1 MPQAARAWWAD
12 RSPTSSARAR
22 WRAWPSWTTSTPTRR
37 PPSSVPRSARGPS
50 SPEPAP
56 PSSRPSASRATAS
69 GWPFRSWM
77 TSSTS
82 RRRRRSWAR
91 RRARTRRSRRRPIPP
106 FTASRPRA
114 AVRRPSWPT
123 PTPPSRPSA
132 SARCPCTPWEPS
144 SSSERP
150 DVSEIRTVNAR
161 EILDSRGNPTVE
173 VEVWLDSGAFGRAMV
188 PSGASTGTREA
199 VELRDDDD
207 ARYGGKGV
215 RQAVRNVTETI
226 APEVEGLEATEQ
238 AAVDRALLE
247 LDGTPNKSG
256 LGANALLG
264 VSMAVARAG
273 ADECGLPLY
282 QYLGGPGA
290 RIMPVPMMNV
300 LNGGAHADNGLDI
313 QEFMIVPAGAG
324 SFGEALRVGA
334 EIFHT
339 LKKLLK
345 DKGLSTGVG
354 DEGGFAPVLPGNEA
368 AIDFVLRAVE
378 RAGYRPGEDV
388 FLALDAAASEFGER
402 GRYRLRADRTE
413 KSREEMVAYYEQ
425 LLSRYPICSIE
436 DGLGEDD
443 WEGWRALTQRLGS
456 RVQLVGD
463 DIFVTNPAIL
473 QEGIRRGLANAVLLK
488 VNQIGTLTETLEAVE
503 LAKRAGWGTVI
514 SHRSGE
520 TEDTFIADL
529 SVAVNAGQIKT
540 GSLSRGERTAKYNQ
554 LLRIEEEL
562 GPSAVWPGRAA
573 FGGREG

>member
-1 MPQAARAWWAD
+1 
-12 RSPTSSARAR
+12 
-22 WRAWPSWTTSTPTRR
+22 
-37 PPSSVPRSARGPS
+37 
-50 SPEPAP
+50 
-56 PSSRPSASRATAS
+56 
-69 GWPFRSWM
+69 
-77 TSSTS
+77 
-82 RRRRRSWAR
+82 
-91 RRARTRRSRRRPIPP
+91 
-106 FTASRPRA
+106 
-114 AVRRPSWPT
+114 
-123 PTPPSRPSA
+123 
-132 SARCPCTPWEPS
+132 
-144 SSSERP
+144 
-150 DVSEIRTVNAR
+150 VSEIRTVHAR

-207 ARYGGKGV
+207 TRYGGKGV

-264 VSMAVARAG
+264 VSLAVARAG

-324 SFGEALRVGA
+324 SFGEALRIGV
-334 EIFHT
+334 EIFHA

-354 DEGGFAPVLPGNEA
+354 DEGGFAPTLPGNEA
-368 AIDFVLRAVE
+368 ALDFVLRAVE

-388 FLALDAAASEFGER
+388 FLALDAAASEFGTN
-402 GRYRLRADRTE
+402 GRYRLRADRAD
-413 KSREEMVAYYEQ
+413 KSREEMIAFYEL

-456 RVQLVGD
+456 RIQIVGD
-463 DIFVTNPAIL
+463 DIFVTSPAIL
-473 QEGIRRGLANAVLLK
+473 QEGIRKGIATAILVKL
-488 VNQIGTLTETLEAVE
+488 NQIGTLTETLETIE
-503 LAKRAGWGTVI
+503 LAKRAGYGTII

-520 TEDTFIADL
+520 TEDTFVADL
-529 SVAVNAGQIKT
+529 AVAVNAGQIKT

-573 FGGREG
+573 FGSRAR

>member
-1 MPQAARAWWAD
+1 M
-12 RSPTSSARAR
+12 
-22 WRAWPSWTTSTPTRR
+22 
-37 PPSSVPRSARGPS
+37 
-50 SPEPAP
+50 
-56 PSSRPSASRATAS
+56 
-69 GWPFRSWM
+69 
-77 TSSTS
+77 
-82 RRRRRSWAR
+82 
-91 RRARTRRSRRRPIPP
+91 
-106 FTASRPRA
+106 
-114 AVRRPSWPT
+114 
-123 PTPPSRPSA
+123 
-132 SARCPCTPWEPS
+132 
-144 SSSERP
+144 
-150 DVSEIRTVNAR
+150 SEIRTVHAR

-207 ARYGGKGV
+207 TRYGGKGV

-264 VSMAVARAG
+264 VSLAVARAG

-324 SFGEALRVGA
+324 SFGEALRIGV
-334 EIFHT
+334 EIFHA

-354 DEGGFAPVLPGNEA
+354 DEGGFAPSLPGNEA
-368 AIDFVLRAVE
+368 ALDFVLRAVE

-388 FLALDAAASEFGER
+388 FLALDPAASEFGKH
-402 GRYRLRADRTE
+402 GRYRLRADRAD
-413 KSREEMVAYYEQ
+413 KSREEMIAFYEQ

-456 RVQLVGD
+456 RVQIVGD
-463 DIFVTNPAIL
+463 DIFVTSPAIL
-473 QEGIRRGLANAVLLK
+473 QEGIRKGIANAILIKL
-488 VNQIGTLTETLEAVE
+488 NQIGTLTETLETIE
-503 LAKRAGWGTVI
+503 LAKRAGYGTII

-520 TEDTFIADL
+520 TEDTFVADL
-529 SVAVNAGQIKT
+529 AVAVNAGQIKT

-562 GPSAVWPGRAA
+562 GPAAVWPGRAA
-573 FGGREG
+573 FGSRAR